1 MQTDSGM
8 IPAARD
14 TNFRPKYLGTEVI
27 WRHAGVDTSVW
38 MWTSV
43 RWVKLLKTGDAGNAI
58 WGGIQGLM
66 SNQTDLQTALNGKL
80 GNITNYIQAGAN
92 VGLSGLGTLASP
104 YVISSSAS
112 GIGTVTQFG
121 FTNGN
126 GITGTVTNSTTTP
139 TLSLGTGL
147 NGIVNANGSGFGVVT
162 IGSGLNYTGGVLT
175 ATGGT
180 SLTGL
185 ISGNGTIFTT
195 ASIGA
200 GLSFTAN
207 TLTNTITNTNQ
218 LTNGSGFITNVT
230 GLVTAGSGVT
240 ITGSGTSG
248 SPYVINS
255 TGGGGGGTVT
265 TVSAGTLSPLF
276 TTTVTNPTTIPGI
289 SFTLSNAT
297 ANSVFGNNT
306 GSSAA
311 PVYYVPTATTLNGW
325 FSGTIVG
332 LTSLSASMPLVYNS
346 STGAFTINL
355 VSTFTD
361 GYLRS
366 IDYNTFIAKQASLTV
381 TFTGTGAA
389 TYTGGTT
396 LNIPNNLQ
404 TLTYAQNATNNTLAL
419 TAVTTQTL
427 LTATTNLAG
436 LLDTA
441 RTRFVDSL
449 KNGLKTFTL
458 YAANGLKA
466 STVVLDSFYLGGPL
480 NQNTLIATSG
490 FTFSMTGL
498 PNKSTALSTDSV
510 LLIDN
515 VGKWWKLAVPSGGGG
530 AVASVSNSDGTI
542 TISPTT
548 GSVVASLA
556 LGHANTWTGAMTVN
570 AVLNLPGVTYSG
582 GGSTFDVLVTD
593 TGSSGKVWRQPYY
606 QFDTTGFTGGATF
619 VTFNGTK
626 LVLAA
631 GGSGVTT
638 IGTFSGTSHANGA
651 SISGVTLTLSV
662 ADGTNPGMVST
673 TAQTIAGAKSF
684 TSQSVF
690 AAATTAAAS
699 LILTTSAGTN
709 VTSPTSGMLWWNG
722 TNLNFRTGSTTVDLL
737 AGGGGAVSSVSN
749 SDGTITISPTT
760 GAVVASLALGH
771 ANTWTAAM
779 TVNAAFTTNNSVT
792 LSGLT
797 YNAGGVKF
805 DVLVQDT
812 TTGILSRQP
821 YYQFDTTGFNG
832 GATIVTFNGTKLTL
846 GTSGGGFTSPMTT
859 AGDII
864 IENAT
869 PAAARLG
876 IGSTGNILMVA
887 SGLPSWQAQ
896 TQITSLGTVG
906 TGTWQGTLI
915 AGQFGGTGV
924 ANTGKTITLG
934 GNLTT
939 SGAFTTTLTV
949 TANTSVTLPIS
960 GTLYGTAAASITSAQ
975 LLSSV
980 SDETGTGVAVF
991 ATTPT
996 LVTPV
1001 LGVATATSVNKVAI
1015 TAPTTSATLTL
1026 VTGSSLITA
1035 GAFATTLT
1043 ATATTNSTL
1052 PAGTHTL
1059 AQLDGPAFSAAT
1071 TTVPNMILTTSAGTN
1086 VTSPTSGMLWWNGTN
1101 LNFRTASS
1109 TVDLLGTVTSVGTF
1123 SSTSITN
1130 GASISGGVLTLG
1142 VGDQTNPGLI
1152 STAFQQLQGEK
1163 QFNSPVS
1170 LQAWGLREQNSGNS
1184 NETIS
1189 VFNGVFN
1196 LFGSITANRTVTI
1209 TPPTFTNTNVTLYY
1223 INVNTPVGSS
1233 FHWSPTN
1240 LVVDLNG
1247 GTISTFDDA
1256 TSYVILYDGGFRVL
1270 QKHSVVGNNTVVGKG
1285 DLTSQTTGATIATY
1299 AVPGSGGFNTINVST
1314 YLTMLAATVTDVMDL
1329 QVAYTDET
1337 STSRTTVLV
1346 HVTSLTGTG
1355 PISTTPAVIRVK
1367 QGTTITLSTNITTGG
1382 GSVSYD
1388 AGGFIQVAY

>member
-1 MQTDSGM
+1 MKIFFKLLFLTLIGMSTYAQVPTPKGLPFPYTNGYQRIGWMQTDSGM

-960 GTLYGTAAASITSAQ
+960 GTIYGTAAASITSAQ

-1001 LGVATATSVNKVAI
+1001 LGVATATSINKVTI

-1052 PAGTHTL
+1052 PAGTHSL
-1059 AQLDGPAFSAAT
+1059 AQLDGPAFAAAT
-1071 TTVPNMILTTSAGTN
+1071 TTVPNLTLTTSAGTN
-1086 VTSPTSGMLWWNGTN
+1086 VTSPTTGMLWWNGTN
-1101 LNFRTASS
+1101 LNFRTGST
-1109 TVDLLGTVTSVGTF
+1109 TVDLANPTNIYNIDGTLTGNRTLTTGANSLTF
-1123 SSTSITN
+1123 SGGTAVTN
-1130 GASISGGVLTLG
+1130 GVT
-1142 VGDQTNPGLI
+1142 
-1152 STAFQQLQGEK
+1152 
-1163 QFNSPVS
+1163 FNSSIYV
-1170 LQAWGLREQNSGNS
+1170 GNTGIADA
-1184 NETIS
+1184 NLTITDG
-1189 VFNGVFN
+1189 FYFYALNPN
-1196 LFGSITANRTVTI
+1196 ITANRTITLPSPAVLSDYGRILQIYSPGASFTWSFSSSVFYLDASTACVNLKQATMYTLQAIAGQWIVTNATTSGDQLRYRHTVFAPTTGSTI
-1209 TPPTFTNTNVTLYY
+1209 TLLNNQYNIINPAGTIAALTITL
-1223 INVNTPVGSS
+1223 PA
-1233 FHWSPTN
+1233 SPTN
-1240 LVVDLNG
+1240 NDVVYIKSTQTVTALTVTG
-1247 GTISTFDDA
+1247 GT
-1256 TSYVILYDGGFRVL
+1256 
-1270 QKHSVVGNNTVVGKG
+1270 VGSN
-1285 DLTSQTTGATIATY
+1285 A
-1299 AVPGSGGFNTINVST
+1299 FNTN
-1314 YLTMLAATVTDVMDL
+1314 LPAGP
-1329 QVAYTDET
+1329 
-1337 STSRTTVLV
+1337 VLV
-1346 HVTSLTGTG
+1346 LTYDS
-1355 PISTTPAVIRVK
+1355 IS
-1367 QGTTITLSTNITTGG
+1367 STW
-1382 GSVSYD
+1382 Y
-1388 AGGFIQVAY
+1388 